1 MKRYLRYSV
10 PLILFALIAVFL
22 GWGLRDGYDPKF
34 IPSPLIGKSIP
45 SFSLPTVE
53 QADTRVTEKDLLGKV
68 YLLNVWATW
77 CVSCRA
83 EHATL
88 VQLARTGKLEII
100 GISWKD
106 ERNKA
111 ERWLNQLGNPYSI
124 NLFDAKGR
132 TAIDLGVYGA
142 PESFLIDSKGV
153 IRYKVAG
160 VVTDKLLKETI
171 LPLAEQLRTEG

>member
-1 MKRYLRYSV
+1 MNRYLRYSI
-10 PLILFALIAVFL
+10 PLVLFILIAFFL
-22 GWGLRDGYDPKF
+22 AWGLRKDYDPKF
-34 IPSPLIGKSIP
+34 IPSPLLGKSIP

-53 QADTRVTEKDLLGKV
+53 QADTVITNKDLLGKV

-88 VQLARTGKLEII
+88 VQLSRTGKLEII

-106 ERNKA
+106 ERDKTQ
-111 ERWLNQLGNPYSI
+111 RWLRQLGNPYSI
-124 NLFDAKGR
+124 NLFDEKGR

-142 PESFLIDSKGV
+142 PESFLVDRKGV

-160 VVTDKLLKETI
+160 VVTEKLLEETL
-171 LPLAEQLRTEG
+171 LPLAEQLKTEG